1 VVLVDHDVE
10 PDLVA
15 QPELV
20 EIAVEKLVPDLR
32 VGICIREDDP
42 QRAALQPLFPGRVIG
57 HLGEIPDSHRPLL
70 AMRYSSR

>member
-32 VGICIREDDP
+32 VGIGISAKIGANRHWISVES
-42 QRAALQPLFPGRVIG
+42 GR
-57 HLGEIPDSHRPLL
+57 
-70 AMRYSSR
+70 